1 MEGTNGPDPLTV
13 ARRTSAASALT
24 ENALF
29 MSSWPCFSI
38 NSAAFVQQ
46 NNSAA
51 ASWAVVTIGPSVA
64 GIIILIV
71 IFITTTALS
80 TE

>member
-1 MEGTNGPDPLTV
+1 M
-13 ARRTSAASALT
+13 
-24 ENALF
+24 
-29 MSSWPCFSI
+29 
-38 NSAAFVQQ
+38 